1 MTFGTRRPRVCVAH
15 RPADLEAPIARP
27 AAELV
32 QGHRPDRTAGR
43 RGRTAWRLAL
53 AAALASAVAAGVAS
67 GPATATPGEPW
78 LVTDVVDGDT
88 IDVAR
93 GDTRMTVRLIG
104 INTPER
110 GECWYAEATEALV
123 ELVGSGPVWLY
134 VDTTDVDQ
142 FDRALR
148 YVVNADH
155 DDVGGLLVEQG
166 AAIARSYPPDTA
178 NDDRYALLQEAARRD
193 SRGLWAPDACGA
205 APTGSS
211 QSAVGLATGVVI
223 EIHPDAAGDDNAN
236 LNDEWVRFVNAG
248 NAPLDL
254 AGWVVRD
261 ESSAHRYTFADL
273 VLPPDGVVTLFTG
286 CGVDNPTERYWCRA
300 GSAVWN
306 NGGDTVFLLDPAGNI
321 AVSRT
326 Y

>member
-1 MTFGTRRPRVCVAH
+1 MSASLIARRTSKRRSHVRQRNSYSAIDQIVPPAVAAEQRGDSPWRRP
-15 RPADLEAPIARP
+15 
-27 AAELV
+27 
-32 QGHRPDRTAGR
+32 
-43 RGRTAWRLAL
+43 
-53 AAALASAVAAGVAS
+53 LASAVAAGVAT
-67 GPATATPGEPW
+67 GPATATVPTPPPGEPW
-78 LVTDVVDGDT
+78 LVTDVIDGDT

-148 YVVNADH
+148 YVVNADR

-211 QSAVGLATGVVI
+211 QSA
-223 EIHPDAAGDDNAN
+223 
-236 LNDEWVRFVNAG
+236 
-248 NAPLDL
+248 
-254 AGWVVRD
+254 
-261 ESSAHRYTFADL
+261 
-273 VLPPDGVVTLFTG
+273 
-286 CGVDNPTERYWCRA
+286 A
-300 GSAVWN
+300 GSP
-306 NGGDTVFLLDPAGNI
+306 PA
-321 AVSRT
+321 S
-326 Y
+326 